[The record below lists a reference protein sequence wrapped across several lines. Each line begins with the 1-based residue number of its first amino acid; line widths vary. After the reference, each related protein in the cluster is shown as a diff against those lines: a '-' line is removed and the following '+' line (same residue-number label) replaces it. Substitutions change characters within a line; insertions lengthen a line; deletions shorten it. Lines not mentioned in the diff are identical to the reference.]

1 MPARDV
7 VPPSTAVFATDE
19 TTPADTAAPPPPPLL
34 PESEVEEVAAPAES
48 VVVADATV
56 EDPPS
61 APPAAE
67 VEDAPDE
74 SVEVEDDP
82 EFDES
87 VEVEVSEE
95 PDELLPEPLLELL
108 AAIVRV
114 QVLTSRTAAL
124 PLSSVMGVSAMTQVC
139 VIAPE
144 GVLVVD
150 WVMTVVACPSWRG
163 STGTAFT
170 RKRQL
175 KRKRKAR
182 WCGRR
187 DNMTVI

>member
-1 MPARDV
+1 MRAR
-7 VPPSTAVFATDE
+7 T
-19 TTPADTAAPPPPPLL
+19 
-34 PESEVEEVAAPAES
+34 S
-48 VVVADATV
+48 V
-56 EDPPS
+56 
-61 APPAAE
+61 PPAAE
-67 VEDAPDE
+67 VEDAPEE

-144 GVLVVD
+144 GLSESEYV
-150 WVMTVVACPSWRG
+150 C
-163 STGTAFT
+163 
-170 RKRQL
+170 
-175 KRKRKAR
+175 
-182 WCGRR
+182 CGRIDITCAR
-187 DNMTVI
+187 IGRGLGHDGCGLSILTREYWDCIREEKAVEEKEES